1 MEVAEASMCSTAI
14 WSSDMC
20 SVTVR
25 KPSICNPGLASI
37 RAALEPADTN
47 YYFYALGKDGV
58 HHFFKT
64 YREHV
69 NFVNSSQYGG

>member
-1 MEVAEASMCSTAI
+1 MASQKALNVDEARRLMLDQLCAI
-14 WSSDMC
+14 SGWQ
-20 SVTVR
+20 TV
-25 KPSICNPGLASI
+25 PI